1 MVLRSASGDILADPG
16 EGRRE
21 VGPDQILL
29 RKMKITATET
39 KPTEHSEQ
47 QLQENN
53 TESCNLYNGS
63 NKEIVE
69 TESSQ
74 SAGTEEIILNTNFR
88 ETVTKVGKSD
98 SKSFT
103 VGDKENVLE
112 NFGELSK
119 NKNNTDQKILSN
131 EERKKPETKQSE
143 ITVLPKTK
151 IKDIQKIPNKRQN
164 VLEENKIKNGTI
176 KSSPEKKVSKISNK
190 NIKAVKDPKIETE
203 QINKPSLDKI
213 KTPSISER
221 TLNKSEAKNIKNS
234 KNIDFSIKSVDVTN
248 DIKIAEIKEEKS
260 EPETQREPVMNHL
273 KTNDTSKKTESPIM
287 EEVASINIDAP
298 KDITETKSEK
308 LSLAKELFTEIA
320 DEMSTN
326 RSSTLNF
333 QLAEPKEWT
342 EDPHRQTDDEFLMV
356 IEDQEPEL
364 AVLQSRSAS
373 KDRAKKVINSS
384 EGDLR
389 PGSTGYHH
397 LDEFE
402 RKVEEMRR
410 ELENEVGLDDS
421 LDIEGG
427 KDEFDLIKDQLT
439 GSTLRRM
446 KNVVETQ
453 PAVQEIPEHDEC
465 LPSLPEA
472 PARRRSS
479 SRTRDSTPT
488 RFLSAMTGGF
498 VESKRFGS
506 IVSLV
511 RNRSRSRSRFSEHSG
526 DLPPGVLPE
535 IVAGA
540 EVVVDK
546 LRKITGRKRN
556 VKQVDFDELF
566 ARGLAMGDQHEEKK
580 AAEMTAEAPM
590 IQFEEDTGINLKDCE
605 SERGRDRGRK
615 RRKIPPP
622 PEDLEV
628 KKDKTR
634 TQSREY
640 AKPEEIRLS
649 PAPKRDLL
657 TGKPLGGCSQEELF
671 LHKVTNFIAQNQL
684 QLQAKQDNSLIRQ
697 LEAKQKQSDC
707 DLLNPDSNKS
717 KILKNSPPRLP
728 VKLEEKLEPSAG
740 KSFLESRGG
749 QEVFT
754 QSIDQRREVE
764 TYEEPAD
771 RKLPKILRPERLQA
785 NQEFYENLRTGLRQL
800 AREKPGEAD
809 YSKNLG
815 RVEVGTLKK
824 KSHLVAIDS
833 GEDNSIGVPSEE
845 GGERGRNP
853 SMFSDDHST
862 ALPDLEVRQE
872 DSQEDRQE
880 ESVVESFINT
890 EADQPVETRVVEDV
904 PATRDSLSSHTE
916 AGAED
921 VDRKQQLAEAKAW
934 IQNSLITVVGFGVLA
949 YLQTL
954 EA

>member
-1 MVLRSASGDILADPG
+1 MVLRSASGDILVDPS

-21 VGPDQILL
+21 VGPDQILV

-39 KPTEHSEQ
+39 KPRPGTQTTEHTEQ

-53 TESCNLYNGS
+53 TEGCTLYDGD

-74 SAGTEEIILNTNFR
+74 GAATEEIILNTNFR

-112 NFGELSK
+112 NFGELSE
-119 NKNNTDQKILSN
+119 NKNNTDQNILSN

-151 IKDIQKIPNKRQN
+151 NKDIQKIPNKRQN
-164 VLEENKIKNGTI
+164 ILEDNKIKNETM
-176 KSSPEKKVSKISNK
+176 KSSPEIKVSKISNK
-190 NIKAVKDPKIETE
+190 NKKIVKDRKTE
-203 QINKPSLDKI
+203 QINKPPLDKI
-213 KTPSISER
+213 KPPSISAK
-221 TLNKSEAKNIKNS
+221 TLNN
-234 KNIDFSIKSVDVTN
+234 DFSIISVEVTD
-248 DIKIAEIKEEKS
+248 DIKIKEIKEEKS
-260 EPETQREPVMNHL
+260 EPETQKEPVMNHL
-273 KTNDTSKKTESPIM
+273 ITNEISKKTESPIM
-287 EEVASINIDAP
+287 EDVASINIEAP
-298 KDITETKSEK
+298 KEITETKTEK

-320 DEMSTN
+320 EEMSTN
-326 RSSTLNF
+326 RSSTSNF
-333 QLAEPKEWT
+333 QWAEPKDRT
-342 EDPHRQTDDEFLMV
+342 EDPHSQTDDEFLMV
-356 IEDQEPEL
+356 IDDQEPEL

-373 KDRAKKVINSS
+373 KDRAKKVMNSS

-402 RKVEEMRR
+402 RKLEEMRR
-410 ELENEVGLDDS
+410 ELENEVVPDDS
-421 LDIEGG
+421 LDKDGG
-427 KDEFDLIKDQLT
+427 KDEIDLIKDQLT

-446 KNVVETQ
+446 KNVVESQ
-453 PAVQEIPEHDEC
+453 PAVKEIPEHDEC
-465 LPSLPEA
+465 LPILPEA
-472 PARRRSS
+472 PARRRSN

-511 RNRSRSRSRFSEHSG
+511 RNRSRSRSRFSEQSG

-540 EVVVDK
+540 EVVVEK

-590 IQFEEDTGINLKDCE
+590 IQFEEDTGINMKDCE

-615 RRKIPPP
+615 RRKIPSTPGDQILP
-622 PEDLEV
+622 SSQSV
-628 KKDKTR
+628 KNDNTR
-634 TQSREY
+634 TRSREY

-649 PAPKRDLL
+649 PVPKRDLL

-684 QLQAKQDNSLIRQ
+684 QLQAKQDDSLIRQ

-707 DLLNPDSNKS
+707 DLLNPDNNQST
-717 KILKNSPPRLP
+717 ILKESPPGLP

-740 KSFLESRGG
+740 KSFLESLGG

-754 QSIDQRREVE
+754 QSIGDNQRR
-764 TYEEPAD
+764 
-771 RKLPKILRPERLQA
+771 
-785 NQEFYENLRTGLRQL
+785 
-800 AREKPGEAD
+800 
-809 YSKNLG
+809 
-815 RVEVGTLKK
+815 
-824 KSHLVAIDS
+824 
-833 GEDNSIGVPSEE
+833 
-845 GGERGRNP
+845 
-853 SMFSDDHST
+853 
-862 ALPDLEVRQE
+862 
-872 DSQEDRQE
+872 
-880 ESVVESFINT
+880 
-890 EADQPVETRVVEDV
+890 
-904 PATRDSLSSHTE
+904 
-916 AGAED
+916 
-921 VDRKQQLAEAKAW
+921 
-934 IQNSLITVVGFGVLA
+934 
-949 YLQTL
+949 
-954 EA
+954 